1 LDAPAVS
8 STTITLSL
16 PALLE
21 ARSAAPAD
29 VSPDGQTVLVLS
41 NLSGTMQAYRLPATG
56 GELVQLTDFEDAVAS
71 ARFLEDG
78 RVLVQKDEG
87 GNERYQLYLVHP
99 AGSTPP
105 EPLVYEPEFM
115 HLDPQQSRD
124 GSLLAYACNR
134 RNGEDFD
141 VFVRDLQ
148 TGDERT
154 VFAPG
159 GMTVPTGFSPDGRW
173 LSTERLTERPADND
187 VHLVDVRN
195 GEVVHATAHE
205 DEALFDRPAWLSD
218 GSAFFFAT
226 NSGRDFTGIARYD
239 LASRSWRYVHEA
251 EWDLSCSIDR
261 AGRTLLVELNED
273 GYTRLEL
280 RDPETLD
287 LRRDVPLARRGMVPL
302 ARPAVSPR
310 IARDGSFVVYH
321 VSSPVEPGD
330 TWRFDVHTGETIRLT
345 RSPIDVPLG
354 ELVEPELHRFTS
366 FDGEQVPVFLWLPR
380 RRDLPAPVLVAVHGG
395 PEAQFRPTWRDGALI
410 QYLVARGFAV
420 AAPNVRGSTGYGK
433 RYEHLDDVHL
443 RLDSVRD
450 LAALHGWLAARP
462 EIDGNRAA
470 LYGVSYGGYMV
481 LAALAF
487 QPERWS
493 AGIEVVGISS
503 FVTFLENTA
512 QWRRYYREREYGSLQ
527 RDRDFLEQ
535 ASPLTHVDRIRA
547 PLFIIHGANDPR
559 VPLSEAQQIH
569 RVLTE
574 KDISC
579 ELLVYPDEGHGLLK
593 LANRLDAY
601 PRAAAFLERVLA
613 R

>member
-1 LDAPAVS
+1 M
-8 STTITLSL
+8 LSL

-56 GELVQLTDFEDAVAS
+56 GDVVQLTDFEDAVAS
-71 ARFLEDG
+71 ACFLEDG
-78 RVLVQKDEG
+78 RVLIQKDEG
-87 GNERYQLYLVHP
+87 GNERHQLYLVD
-99 AGSTPP
+99 ADGSTPP
-105 EPLVYEPEFM
+105 EPLVHEPEFM
-115 HLDPQQSRD
+115 HLEPQQSRD

-134 RNGEDFD
+134 RNGVDFD
-141 VFVRDLQ
+141 VFVRDLR
-148 TGDERT
+148 TGEERT

-173 LSTERLTERPADND
+173 LSTARLSARPGDND
-187 VHLVDVRN
+187 IHLIDVRS
-195 GEVVHATAHE
+195 GDVVHATPHD
-205 DEALFDRPAWLSD
+205 DEALFDRPAWLPD
-218 GSAFFFAT
+218 GRAFLFAT
-226 NSGRDFTGIARYD
+226 NSGCDLTGIARYD
-239 LASRSWRYVHEA
+239 LSSGSWRYVHEA

-261 AGRTLLVELNED
+261 VGQTLLVEVNED

-280 RDPETLD
+280 RHPETLE
-287 LRRDVPLARRGMVPL
+287 LRRDVPLSRRGVAPL
-302 ARPAVSPR
+302 GRPALRPQL
-310 IARDGSFVVYH
+310 ARDGSFVVYH

-330 TWRFDVHTGETIRLT
+330 SWRFDVQTGDTTRLT
-345 RSPIDVPLG
+345 QSPSDLPLD
-354 ELVEPELHRFTS
+354 ELVEPELHRYAS

-380 RRDLPAPVLVAVHGG
+380 RRDRPAPVVVAVHGG
-395 PEAQFRPTWRDGALI
+395 PEAQFRPTWRDGVMI
-410 QYLVARGFAV
+410 QYFVACGFAV

-433 RYEHLDDVHL
+433 RYEHLDDVRL

-450 LAALHGWLAARP
+450 LAALHDWLAARP
-462 EIDGNRAA
+462 EIDSNRAA
-470 LYGVSYGGYMV
+470 LYGGSYGGYMV
-481 LAALAF
+481 LAGLAF
-487 QPERWS
+487 QPERWA
-493 AGIEVVGISS
+493 AGIDIVGISS

-512 QWRRYYREREYGSLQ
+512 PLRRYFREREYGSLE
-527 RDRDFLEQ
+527 RDREFLLEV
-535 ASPLTHVDRIRA
+535 SPLTHVDSIRA

-574 KDISC
+574 KSVPC

-593 LANRLDAY
+593 LANRLDAF

-613 R
+613 

>member
-1 LDAPAVS
+1 MVS
-8 STTITLSL
+8 SATSTLSL

-29 VSPDGQTVLVLS
+29 VSPDGRTVLVLS

-56 GELVQLTDFEDAVAS
+56 GDVVQLTDFEDAVAS

-78 RVLVQKDEG
+78 RVLIQKDEG
-87 GNERYQLYLVHP
+87 GNERHQLYLVD
-99 AGSTPP
+99 AGGSTPP

-115 HLDPQQSRD
+115 HLDPQQSHD

-134 RNGEDFD
+134 RNGLDFD
-141 VFVRDLQ
+141 VFVRDLR
-148 TGDERT
+148 TGEERT

-173 LSTERLTERPADND
+173 LSTARLTERPGDND
-187 VHLVDVRN
+187 IHLIDVRS
-195 GEVVHATAHE
+195 GEVVHASPHD
-205 DEALFDRPAWLSD
+205 DEALFDRPAWLPD
-218 GSAFFFAT
+218 GSAFLFAT
-226 NSGRDFTGIARYD
+226 NSGRDLTGIARYE
-239 LASRSWRYVHEA
+239 LSSGSWRYVHEA

-261 AGRTLLVELNED
+261 AGQTLLVEVNED

-280 RDPETLD
+280 RDPETLE
-287 LRRDVPLARRGMVPL
+287 LRREVPLARRGVAPL
-302 ARPAVSPR
+302 GRPALSPR
-310 IARDGSFVVYH
+310 LSRDGSFVVYH

-330 TWRFDVHTGETIRLT
+330 AWRFDIQTGETTRLT
-345 RSPIDVPLG
+345 QSPADLPLD
-354 ELVEPELHRFTS
+354 ELVEPELHRFAS

-380 RRDLPAPVLVAVHGG
+380 RRDRPAPVVVAVHGG

-433 RYEHLDDVHL
+433 RYEHLDDVRL
-443 RLDSVRD
+443 RFDSVRD
-450 LAALHGWLAARP
+450 LAALHDWLAEQP
-462 EIDGNRAA
+462 EIDSNRAA
-470 LYGVSYGGYMV
+470 LYGGSYGGYMV

-487 QPERWS
+487 QPERWA
-493 AGIEVVGISS
+493 AGVDVVGISS

-512 QWRRYYREREYGSLQ
+512 PWRRYFREREYGSLE
-527 RDRDFLEQ
+527 RDREFLLEV
-535 ASPLTHVDRIRA
+535 SPLTHVDSIRA

-559 VPLSEAQQIH
+559 VPLSEAQQLH
-569 RVLTE
+569 HVLTE
-574 KDISC
+574 KGIPC

-593 LANRLDAY
+593 LANRLDAF

-613 R
+613 

>member
-1 LDAPAVS
+1 MS
-8 STTITLSL
+8 SGATTLSL

-29 VSPDGQTVLVLS
+29 VSPDGRMVLVLS
-41 NLSGTMQAYRLPATG
+41 NLSGTMQVYRLPATG
-56 GELVQLTDFEDAVAS
+56 GDLVQLTDFEDAVAS

-78 RVLVQKDEG
+78 RVLIQKDEG
-87 GNERYQLYLVHP
+87 GNERHQLYLVDP

-134 RNGEDFD
+134 RNGLDFD
-141 VFVRDLQ
+141 VFVRDLP

-173 LSTERLTERPADND
+173 LSTERLTERPGDND
-187 VHLVDVRN
+187 IHLIDVRS
-195 GEVVHATAHE
+195 GEVVHATPHD

-218 GSAFFFAT
+218 GTGFLSAT

-239 LASRSWRYVHEA
+239 LPSSSWRDVHEA

-280 RDPETLD
+280 RHAETLE
-287 LRRDVPLARRGMVPL
+287 LRRDVPLARRGVAPL
-302 ARPAVSPR
+302 GRPALSPR
-310 IARDGSFVVYH
+310 LSTDGNFVVYH

-330 TWRFDVHTGETIRLT
+330 AWRFDVQTGETIRLT
-345 RSPIDVPLG
+345 ESPADLPL
-354 ELVEPELHRFTS
+354 EDLIEPELHRFAS
-366 FDGEQVPVFLWLPR
+366 FDGEQVPVILWLPEPGDR
-380 RRDLPAPVLVAVHGG
+380 PAPVLVVVHGG

-410 QYLVARGFAV
+410 QYFVARGFAV

-433 RYEHLDDVHL
+433 RYEHLDDVRL

-450 LAALHGWLAARP
+450 LGALHDWLAAQP
-462 EIDGNRAA
+462 GIDGERAA
-470 LYGVSYGGYMV
+470 LYGGSYGGYMV

-487 QPERWS
+487 QPERWA
-493 AGIEVVGISS
+493 AGIDVVGISS

-512 QWRRYYREREYGSLQ
+512 PWRRYFREREYGSLE
-527 RDRDFLEQ
+527 RDREFLEQ

-559 VPLSEAQQIH
+559 VPVSEARQIH

-574 KDISC
+574 NGVPC

-593 LANRLDAY
+593 LANRLDAV
-601 PRAAAFLERVLA
+601 PRAAAFLEQVLG
-613 R
+613 

>member
-1 LDAPAVS
+1 MS
-8 STTITLSL
+8 SATSTLSL

-29 VSPDGQTVLVLS
+29 VSPDGETVLVLS

-56 GELVQLTDFEDAVAS
+56 GDVVQLTDFEDPVAS
-71 ARFLEDG
+71 ACFLEDG
-78 RVLVQKDEG
+78 RVLIQKDEG
-87 GNERYQLYLVHP
+87 GNERHQLHLVD
-99 AGSTPP
+99 ADGRNPP
-105 EPLVYEPEFM
+105 EPLVHEPEFM

-134 RNGEDFD
+134 RNGVDFD
-141 VFVRDLQ
+141 VFVRDLR
-148 TGDERT
+148 TGEERT

-173 LSTERLTERPADND
+173 LSTARLTERPGDND
-187 VHLVDVRN
+187 IHLIDVRS
-195 GEVVHATAHE
+195 GDVVHASPHD

-218 GSAFFFAT
+218 GRAFLFAT
-226 NSGRDFTGIARYD
+226 NSGRDLTGIARYE
-239 LASRSWRYVHEA
+239 LSSGSWHYVHEA
-251 EWDLSCSIDR
+251 DWDLSCSIDR
-261 AGRTLLVELNED
+261 AGQTLLVEVNED

-280 RDPETLD
+280 RHPETLE
-287 LRRDVPLARRGMVPL
+287 LRRDVPLSRHGVAPL
-302 ARPAVSPR
+302 ARPASRPR
-310 IARDGSFVVYH
+310 LSRDGSFVVYH

-330 TWRFDVHTGETIRLT
+330 AWRFDVQTGETTRLT
-345 RSPIDVPLG
+345 QSPADLPLD
-354 ELVEPELHRFTS
+354 ELVEPELHRFAS
-366 FDGEQVPVFLWLPR
+366 FDGEQVPVFLWLPQ
-380 RRDLPAPVLVAVHGG
+380 RRDRPAPVVVAVHGG

-410 QYLVARGFAV
+410 QYFVARGYAV

-433 RYEHLDDVHL
+433 RYEHLDDVRL

-450 LAALHGWLAARP
+450 LAALHDWLAARP
-462 EIDGNRAA
+462 EIDGDRAA
-470 LYGVSYGGYMV
+470 LYGGSYGGYMV

-487 QPERWS
+487 QPERW
-493 AGIEVVGISS
+493 AAAIDIVGISS

-512 QWRRYYREREYGSLQ
+512 PWRRYFREREYGSLE
-527 RDRDFLEQ
+527 RDREFLLEV
-535 ASPLTHVDRIRA
+535 SPLTHVDSIRA

-559 VPLSEAQQIH
+559 VPLSEAEQIH

-574 KDISC
+574 KRIPC

-613 R
+613 